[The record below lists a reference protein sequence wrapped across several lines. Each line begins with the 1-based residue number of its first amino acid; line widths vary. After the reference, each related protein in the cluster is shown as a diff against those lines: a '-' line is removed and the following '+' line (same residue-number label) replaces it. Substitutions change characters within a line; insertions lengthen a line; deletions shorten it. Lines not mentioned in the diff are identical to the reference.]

1 MSFKM
6 SKFGMIWIFKTLKRY
21 GKESYAPKTMKLKS
35 YVFNW
40 LTERLLLT
48 VGLLMRVQNLIEPK
62 KVLPNE

>member
-1 MSFKM
+1 
-6 SKFGMIWIFKTLKRY
+6 
-21 GKESYAPKTMKLKS
+21 MKLKS